1 MRTIDFYG
9 MMGTATV
16 INMADINNL
25 LQLVIVIL
33 SIIYGIIKIVK
44 EKNDK

>member
-1 MRTIDFYG
+1 MKSIEFYG
-9 MMGTATV
+9 MMGTASV

-33 SIIYGIIKIVK
+33 SIIYGIIKIIK
-44 EKNDK
+44 EKNEK